1 MIGITSYGT
10 RIPWYRISHKTIS
23 SAMGWFN
30 AASPPGEKAVANYDE
45 DSITMA
51 VTAGMDCLN
60 NLEREKIDGLYFAT
74 TTSPYAERQGAGI
87 IATAL
92 DLSPDMRIADFAHST
107 KAGATALVSACEVV
121 KAGAAKNMML
131 CASDC
136 RLGKPG
142 STQEHIY
149 GDGGAALLI
158 GDNQV
163 IASFEGYHSVSYDF
177 IGEWRANGEE
187 FEHSLEARFVQDEGH
202 TKFIPQAVSGLLQK
216 LQLSIKDFA
225 KVIYPGPNT
234 RLHAAIG
241 RNLGAE
247 PEQIQDPMLTS
258 VGDTG
263 VAHPLMMLIA
273 ALEEAKPGDKLLVAS
288 YGNGS
293 DALFFQVTEE
303 IEKIKNRR
311 GIKANLALRKELSN
325 YEKYVAFRNVLPVE
339 KGVRG
344 EKYEGYFT
352 PLARQWR
359 ERRAILGLCGSRCKR
374 CGTPQYPPQRIC
386 VKPDCGAV
394 DEMEPY
400 RFCDKKG
407 HLFTYTADN
416 LAYSPSPPQIYGMI
430 NFEGGGRY
438 WFDFAD
444 CDADSLEV
452 GMPVEMSFRRKYED
466 KALGMHIY
474 FWKAIPARV

>member
-1 MIGITSYGT
+1 MVGIISYGVH
-10 RIPWYRISHKTIS
+10 IPWHRISHKTIS

-30 AASPPGEKAVANYDE
+30 AASPPGEKAVASYDE

-51 VTAGMDCLN
+51 VAAGMDCLS
-60 NLEREKIDGLYFAT
+60 NLERERIDGLYFAT
-74 TTSPYAERQGAGI
+74 TTSPYAERQGAGV

-92 DLSPDMRIADFAHST
+92 DIRPDIRIADFAHST
-107 KAGATALVSACEVV
+107 KAGTTTLISACEVV
-121 KAGAAKNMML
+121 RAEAAKNMLL

-142 STQEHIY
+142 STHEHSY
-149 GDGGAALLI
+149 GDVGAALLI

-163 IASFEGYHSVSYDF
+163 IASLEGYYSVSYDF
-177 IGEWRANGEE
+177 TGEWRASGED
-187 FEHSLEARFVQDEGH
+187 FEHSLEDRFIQDEGYN
-202 TKFIPQAVSGLLQK
+202 KFIPQAVSGLLQK
-216 LQLSIKDFA
+216 YKLSIKDFA
-225 KVIYPGPNT
+225 KLIYPCPNA

-241 RNLGAE
+241 RKLGAE

-258 VGDTG
+258 VGNTG
-263 VAHPLMMLIA
+263 AAHPLMLLVA
-273 ALEEAKPGDKLLVAS
+273 ALEEAKPGDKLLVVS

-293 DALFFQVTEE
+293 DALFLQVTEE
-303 IEKIKNRR
+303 IEKTRDMR
-311 GIKANLALRKELSN
+311 GTKASLALRTELSN
-325 YEKYVAFRNVLPVE
+325 YEKYISFRNILPIE

-344 EKYEGYFT
+344 EKYESYFT

-359 ERRAILGLCGSRCKR
+359 ERRAILALCGSRCKR
-374 CGTPQYPPQRIC
+374 CGTPQFPPQRIC

-400 RFCDKKG
+400 RFSDKKG

-416 LAYSPSPPQIYGMI
+416 LAYSPSPPRIYGMI

-444 CDADSLEV
+444 CDADSLKA
-452 GMPVEMSFRRKYED
+452 GMSVEMTFRIKFAD
-466 KALGMHIY
+466 KAQGSTTY
-474 FWKAIPARV
+474 FWKAIPVRT

>member
-303 IEKIKNRR
+303 IEKVKNRR

-452 GMPVEMSFRRKYED
+452 GIPVEMSFRRKYED

>member
-107 KAGATALVSACEVV
+107 KAGATALVSTCEVV
-121 KAGAAKNMML
+121 KVGAAKNMML

-303 IEKIKNRR
+303 IEKVKNRR

-416 LAYSPSPPQIYGMI
+416 LAYSPSPPQISGMI

-452 GMPVEMSFRRKYED
+452 GIPVEMSFRRKYED

>member
-1 MIGITSYGT
+1 
-10 RIPWYRISHKTIS
+10 
-23 SAMGWFN
+23 
-30 AASPPGEKAVANYDE
+30 
-45 DSITMA
+45 
-51 VTAGMDCLN
+51 
-60 NLEREKIDGLYFAT
+60 
-74 TTSPYAERQGAGI
+74 
-87 IATAL
+87 
-92 DLSPDMRIADFAHST
+92 
-107 KAGATALVSACEVV
+107 
-121 KAGAAKNMML
+121 MML

-163 IASFEGYHSVSYDF
+163 IASLEGYHSVSYDF

-202 TKFIPQAVSGLLQK
+202 TNFIPQAVSGLLQK

-225 KVIYPGPNT
+225 KVIYPGPNA

-303 IEKIKNRR
+303 IEKVKNRR

-394 DEMEPY
+394 DEMELY

-430 NFEGGGRY
+430 NFDGGGRY

>member
-1 MIGITSYGT
+1 MVGIISYGVH
-10 RIPWYRISHKTIS
+10 IPWHRISHKTIS

-51 VTAGMDCLN
+51 VSAGMDCLD

-74 TTSPYAERQGAGI
+74 TTSPYTERQGAGI

-92 DLSPDMRIADFAHST
+92 DIRPDIRIADFAHST
-107 KAGATALVSACEVV
+107 KAGTTALISACEVV
-121 KAGAAKNMML
+121 KAEAAKSMML

-149 GDGGAALLI
+149 GDGGAALLM
-158 GDNQV
+158 GDNMV
-163 IASFEGYHSVSYDF
+163 IASLEGYYSLSYDF
-177 IGEWRANGEE
+177 TGEWRASWEDFG
-187 FEHSLEARFVQDEGH
+187 HSLEDRFVQDEGH
-202 TKFIPQAVSGLLQK
+202 SKFIPQAISGLLQK
-216 LQLSIKDFA
+216 YQLSIKDFA
-225 KVIYPGPNT
+225 KVIYPGPSA

-241 RNLGAE
+241 RRLGAE

-258 VGDTG
+258 VGNTG
-263 VAHPLMMLIA
+263 VAHTLIMLVA
-273 ALEEAKPGDKLLVAS
+273 ALEEAKPGDRLLVAS

-303 IEKIKNRR
+303 IENMKDRR
-311 GIKANLALRKELSN
+311 GIKDSLALRKELSN
-325 YEKYVAFRNVLPVE
+325 YEKYVAFRNILPVE
-339 KGVRG
+339 KGIRG

-359 ERRAILGLCGSRCKR
+359 ERRAILALCGSRCKR

-386 VKPDCGAV
+386 VKPGCGAI

-400 RFCDKKG
+400 RFSDKKG
-407 HLFTYTADN
+407 RLFTYTADN
-416 LAYSPSPPQIYGMI
+416 LSYSPSPPAIYGMI

-438 WFDFAD
+438 WFDFTD
-444 CDADSLEV
+444 CDADSLKV
-452 GMPVEMSFRRKYED
+452 GMPVEMIFRRKYAD
-466 KALGMHIY
+466 KEHGMNTY
-474 FWKAIPARV
+474 FWKAIPVRT